1 MRRIAMLSAMLLV
14 AASLFAV
21 SSADIQAAAAQL
33 NVPYDELEA
42 LVLKYNSSSITSD
55 GSNAIPLETICDD
68 FFSNGI
74 VADMKYV
81 GQTVRLTFE
90 VESLQK
96 NELYRPAAAGYG
108 ERYIYRYMINCAEIW
123 DSSQTRYATLE
134 VYPDE
139 SELGKLMN
147 VSIGQTLTVE
157 GRIDTEVLSV
167 ATIIRMYGARII

>member
-1 MRRIAMLSAMLLV
+1 MRRIAMLSAIMLV

-21 SSADIQAAAAQL
+21 SSAEIQSAAMQL

-42 LVLKYNSSSITSD
+42 LVLKYNSSSNTSD
-55 GSNAIPLETICDD
+55 GSDAVPLETICED

-74 VADMKYV
+74 VADMKYD
-81 GQTVRLTFE
+81 GQTIRLTFE

-96 NELYRPAAAGYG
+96 NGLYDPSLAAYG
-108 ERYIYRYMINCAEIW
+108 ERYIYRYVINCSEIW
-123 DSSQTRYATLE
+123 SRGQTQYASLE

-147 VSIGQTLTVE
+147 VFPGQTLTVE
-157 GRIDTEVLSV
+157 GRIETEASGI
-167 ATIIRMYGARII
+167 ATFIYMYDARII